1 MERGC
6 SKMTRIAVVFAL
18 LSLVLA
24 GGAVAQDEEAP
35 TVQKITGPHNPFTL
49 LLPMDWKFRA
59 FESVVEEEN
68 VKTERAVYVFG
79 DKMLPT
85 DNFDLWWSAVAEP
98 TIATGAA
105 SVHRVVLAE
114 PLTPEALPAL
124 LEKDPRKPP
133 NTKGEL
139 KQLGKYMALVAKANL
154 EGFVMSSVYIVNG
167 KVMYLGFINGP
178 EALVNPKMEGFIKIM
193 SSLEAPD
200 VAPVKPAEPPA
211 APAE

>member
-98 TIATGAA
+98 TPVIC
-105 SVHRVVLAE
+105 VLTSTTA
-114 PLTPEALPAL
+114 PS
-124 LEKDPRKPP
+124 
-133 NTKGEL
+133 
-139 KQLGKYMALVAKANL
+139 LVASRMAVRICS
-154 EGFVMSSVYIVNG
+154 ER
-167 KVMYLGFINGP
+167 
-178 EALVNPKMEGFIKIM
+178 
-193 SSLEAPD
+193 
-200 VAPVKPAEPPA
+200 A
-211 APAE
+211 APESPHDPSSP